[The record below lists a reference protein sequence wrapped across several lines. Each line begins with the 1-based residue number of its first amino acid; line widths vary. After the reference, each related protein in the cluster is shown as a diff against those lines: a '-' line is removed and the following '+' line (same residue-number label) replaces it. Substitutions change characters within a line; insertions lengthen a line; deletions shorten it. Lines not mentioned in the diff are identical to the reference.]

1 MRRSA
6 GQVNRLEK
14 QLMRFRSAIVPLTG
28 SLGFG
33 ALIRSTVIEGERM
46 GQLARRLGTGVEQFS
61 KLARVLEH
69 AGIQMNSTAMMLQRL
84 QRRAADAQS
93 GNEQLATAFADLG
106 INLGSF
112 LRLDPVTAFVRLGEK
127 LAMVD
132 DNARRIQLAFKL
144 LDSEGVAALQANLP
158 ELRKEMDAMTGITE
172 RQARAMSTLAAGW
185 TSFGQRLKSFSAEA
199 LATVFEGVPALGELI
214 GRMTGIVK
222 PPYATGKQFA
232 PMTGQIIGAQPPR
245 PTGIFSPPGAS
256 SVLGLGGG
264 RFQGGDLGAS
274 DLILEEL
281 RGIRRNTEGG
291 AVLE

>member
-1 MRRSA
+1 MRRSS

-46 GQLARRLGTGVEQFS
+46 GQLARRLGANVEQFS

-84 QRRAADAQS
+84 QRRAADARS
-93 GNEQLATAFADLG
+93 GNEQLASAFADLG

-112 LRLDPVTAFVRLGEK
+112 LRLDPVAAFVRLGEK

-158 ELRKEMDAMTGITE
+158 QLRQEMDAMTGITE
-172 RQARAMSTLAAGW
+172 RQAAALTALAGAW
-185 TSFGQRLKSFSAEA
+185 TTFGQRLKSFSAEA

-222 PPYATGKQFA
+222 PPYATGRQFA
-232 PMTGQIIGAQPPR
+232 PLTGQIVGAQAPR

-264 RFQGGDLGAS
+264 RFQGGDLSAS
-274 DLILEEL
+274 DLVLEEL
-281 RGIRRNTEGG
+281 RAIRRNTEGG
-291 AVLE
+291 AVLQ